1 MRRPVGPDTG
11 NPEVTKS
18 RDAVEMIRVLR
29 MARRT
34 LVYHAAQAVT
44 HPAADAKEAALRLSL
59 RRAHVGDRQPAS

>member
-34 LVYHAAQAVT
+34 LVYHAA
-44 HPAADAKEAALRLSL
+44 
-59 RRAHVGDRQPAS
+59 